1 MEFSDCLYLDIKFLH
16 LLQLLRWLDNTIYLN
31 SQEHASYRT
40 WEFRIIVVATIHLY
54 YPFYLFG
61 NEDDNTMMGV
71 FEISI
76 VGVADGKKDGS
87 DSDIDDAEYYAKEV
101 EEKPEAGQSVG
112 QWHFIA
118 TT

>member
-1 MEFSDCLYLDIKFLH
+1 
-16 LLQLLRWLDNTIYLN
+16 
-31 SQEHASYRT
+31 
-40 WEFRIIVVATIHLY
+40 
-54 YPFYLFG
+54 
-61 NEDDNTMMGV
+61 MMGV